1 MARHHL
7 INGIKVPFT
16 SAEETAAD
24 NAETAW
30 NDGAYDR
37 AIADLRSKRNR
48 LLAATDFYALSDVTM
63 SDDMKNYRQD
73 LRDLPSGKDTLE
85 KVNNTTFPTKP
96 E

>member
-7 INGIKVPFT
+7 INGIKVAFT
-16 SAEETAAD
+16 AEEETAWD

-30 NDGAYDR
+30 NNGALSR
-37 AIADLRSKRNR
+37 AQANLREKRNR
-48 LLAATDFYALSDVTM
+48 LLAETDYYALSDVTM

-96 E
+96 

>member
-7 INGIKVPFT
+7 INGNVVAFT
-16 SAEETAAD
+16 AEEETAWD

-37 AIADLRSKRNR
+37 AIADLRAKRNR
-48 LLAATDFYALSDVTM
+48 LLAETDFYALSDVTM
-63 SDDMKNYRQD
+63 SDDMKTYRQD

-96 E
+96 